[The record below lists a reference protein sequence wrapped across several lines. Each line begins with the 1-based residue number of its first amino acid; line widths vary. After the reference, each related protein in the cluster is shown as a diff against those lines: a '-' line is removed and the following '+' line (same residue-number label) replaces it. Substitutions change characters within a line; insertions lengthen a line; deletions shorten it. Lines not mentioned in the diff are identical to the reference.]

1 MEKHE
6 WSQENEE
13 LPAAYKSYIVETSDG
28 KQGKTANYWISYVT
42 IIHLHHEFSKSIC
55 TGDLDL
61 FILSLPKIS
70 FCSHFKEMKH
80 FQLSLLCFVGI

>member
-28 KQGKTANYWISYVT
+28 KQGKTANCWISYVT